1 MSRRFQAESII
12 ACAAPARLTAR
23 VAKCSPTQAQC
34 RAMNYQHI
42 YHAGNFADVAKH
54 VGLVYCLGA
63 LKRKD
68 AAFFVLDS
76 HAGRGFYDLQAAEA
90 QKSGE
95 AERGVQRLIVNSLD
109 DQWLAEYFA
118 AIHARRGKRLPRY
131 PGSPAL
137 IAAGLRPQDRAL
149 FVELMPAEARAADR
163 QIESLGRIR
172 TEIDD
177 GYAALKAFLPPDE
190 RRGLVLI
197 DPPYES
203 LDELKLMLRAFADAY
218 RRWPSGIFL
227 MWYPIRSAMQRTMVH
242 ERFESLGIPKMLFAD
257 LAIHPDDAGL
267 GLAGSGLMIVNPPYG
282 ADEYLRAAYGAIH
295 QGIAAAGA
303 GYVEVARLTPERA
316 Q

>member
-1 MSRRFQAESII
+1 
-12 ACAAPARLTAR
+12 
-23 VAKCSPTQAQC
+23 
-34 RAMNYQHI
+34 MNYRHI

-54 VGLVYCLGA
+54 VGLLYCLDA

-68 AAFFVLDS
+68 AGFFALDS
-76 HAGRGFYDLQAAEA
+76 HAGRGFYDLQAPEA

-95 AERGVQRLIVNSLD
+95 AERGVQRLIVNALGDESLAD
-109 DQWLAEYFA
+109 YFTA
-118 AIHARRGKRLPRY
+118 TPARSGKRLPRY

-137 IAAGLRPQDRAL
+137 IAQALRPQDRAL
-149 FVELMPAEARAADR
+149 FVELLPAEARAAER
-163 QIESLGRIR
+163 EIESQGRVR
-172 TEIDD
+172 TEIQD

-203 LDELKLMLRAFADAY
+203 LDELKLMLQAFAEAY

-227 MWYPIRSAMQRTMVH
+227 MCYPIRSAPQRSMVH
-242 ERFESLGIPKMLFAD
+242 ARLEALRIPKMLVAD
-257 LAIHPDDAGL
+257 LAIHPDDAGV

-282 ADEYLRAAYGAIH
+282 ADAYRTRAYAAIH
-295 QGIAAAGA
+295 AGIAAAA
-303 GYVEVARLTPERA
+303 SGYVEVARLTPERMA